1 MFRSKQ
7 SRDHVSQRRP
17 VEFRGTLFLLYPH
30 AQPCS
35 HAENISAAA
44 PTWRDE
50 EGSPQLLISGHV
62 SDLSG
67 HVDES
72 TGHRGH
78 SPKVKDPEEE
88 KEHILMF
95 KMEGWKSGRNQVS
108 GKPLEQTFVPL

>member
-1 MFRSKQ
+1 MLLADVQ
-7 SRDHVSQRRP
+7 
-17 VEFRGTLFLLYPH
+17 VENKLVAPPSGFPRYFVYPH

-78 SPKVKDPEEE
+78 SPKVKDP
-88 KEHILMF
+88 KKRRMF
-95 KMEGWKSGRNQVS
+95 KLKSGRNQVS
-108 GKPLEQTFVPL
+108 GKPLEQMAVLLW